1 MKFRIGIDLGGTA
14 IKAGIVSEDYQ
25 ILAKRTIRTSQDF
38 ETACREMGEMVE
50 DLLRDARISVSDLE
64 CVGIGTPGFINPES
78 GLLVFS
84 PNTRWHNVPL
94 KEELGKYIP
103 VPIYAGNDANCAVIG
118 EYLAGAG
125 KGYESV
131 LMITLGTGVGGGVIL
146 NRKLFS
152 GCDFMGTEFGHTPLV
167 YNGERCGCGINGC
180 FEAYGSVSALI
191 RQTKHAMTLHPDS
204 SMNTWVSCHKGT
216 VNGRTA
222 FDCAKEGDPAA
233 LAVVDQFESYVAYGI
248 SGFINIFRPQ
258 IVLIGGGISAE
269 GNYLLEPIRQ
279 KLKNYVFA
287 QDIIG
292 IPPVTHAK
300 LGNAAGTIGAAFIDQ
315 A

>member
-1 MKFRIGIDLGGTA
+1 MKYRIGIDLGGTA
-14 IKAGIVSEDYQ
+14 IKAGVVDENYQ
-25 ILAKRTIRTSQDF
+25 ILAKRTIRTCPDF
-38 ETACREMGEMVE
+38 ETACREMGDLVK
-50 DLLRDARISVSDLE
+50 DLLQDTQISPSDLE
-64 CVGIGTPGFINPES
+64 SVGIGTPGFINPES

-84 PNTRWHNVPL
+84 PNTQWHNVPL
-94 KEELGKYIP
+94 REELGKYIQ

-125 KGYESV
+125 KGYDSV
-131 LMITLGTGVGGGVIL
+131 LMITLGTGVGGGIIL

-167 YNGERCGCGINGC
+167 YNGQRCGCGINGC

-191 RQTKHAMTLHPDS
+191 RQTKHAMKQHPES
-204 SMNTWVSCHKGT
+204 TMNTWASSHKGT

-222 FDCAKEGDPAA
+222 FDCAKNGDPAA
-233 LAVVDQFESYVAYGI
+233 LEVVDQYESYVAYGI
-248 SGFINIFRPQ
+248 SGFINIFRPE

-269 GNYLLEPIRQ
+269 GDYLLKPIRQ
-279 KLKNYVFA
+279 KLKNFVFA

-300 LGNAAGTIGAAFIDQ
+300 LGNAAGTIGAAFINQ